1 MAEPDHI
8 PGAVEGS
15 SPGGGGV
22 ERDLRLILAIQAAR
36 AFLYG
41 FGSVLIGSS
50 LAAGGLSD
58 ARVGLVFTAML
69 VGMAVV
75 SIGVGLVGDR
85 AGRRRMYAVLLGVMG
100 VAGAA
105 FALTRWL
112 PALIVAAMSGT
123 LSTDPN
129 ESGPIT
135 TMEQAMIGQAPAAA
149 RVRVFGRYNAIAYLF
164 GAVGSL
170 AAGGPAAFHHLI
182 PSLPSSQRFLLAF
195 PVVAAVCVALA
206 RRLSGSVEPTTT
218 PDEAGRRSRPLTRS
232 RRTVAKLSALFAMDA
247 GAGGFVVQAFLA
259 FWFQRKF
266 GAGPEVMGLVLFGA
280 GLLQAGSSILAAR
293 LAGRIGLLN
302 TMVFTHLPSN
312 VLLAAI
318 AFAPNLGVAIALL
331 LARFAL
337 SQMDVPARQAYVMAM
352 VDPQERTAAAAY
364 TNTARYVV
372 RPAGAAGAGVLMQ
385 HVSIGAPFVAAGG
398 LKILYDLALFG
409 VFRRVP
415 VPEPD

>member
-1 MAEPDHI
+1 MAEPDHTR
-8 PGAVEGS
+8 GALEGS
-15 SPGGGGV
+15 PPEGSGV

-58 ARVGLVFTAML
+58 AQVGLVFTAML

-85 AGRRRMYAVLLGVMG
+85 VGRRRMYSVLLGVMG
-100 VAGAA
+100 VAGAV
-105 FALTRWL
+105 FAMTRWL

-135 TMEQAMIGQAPAAA
+135 SMEQAMIGQAPAAA

-164 GAVGSL
+164 GALGSL
-170 AAGGPAAFHHLI
+170 SAGGPAAFRHLI
-182 PSLPSSQRFLLAF
+182 PSLPSNQRFLLAF
-195 PVVAAVCVALA
+195 PVVAAGCVLLA
-206 RRLSGSVEPTTT
+206 GRLSGSVEPETAS
-218 PDEAGRRSRPLTRS
+218 DEAGRRARPLTRS

-259 FWFQRKF
+259 FWFQRRF
-266 GAGPEVMGLVLFGA
+266 GAGPAVMGLVLFGA

-318 AFAPNLGVAIALL
+318 AFAPNLGVAIGLL

-337 SQMDVPARQAYVMAM
+337 SQMDVPARQAYVMAL

-372 RPAGAAGAGVLMQ
+372 RPVGAAGAGVLMQ

-409 VFRRVP
+409 IFRRVP
-415 VPEPD
+415 EPD

>member
-1 MAEPDHI
+1 MAEPDHTRA
-8 PGAVEGS
+8 AVEGPPPEGS
-15 SPGGGGV
+15 GV

-58 ARVGLVFTAML
+58 AQVGLVFTAML
-69 VGMAVV
+69 AGMAVV

-85 AGRRRMYAVLLGVMG
+85 VGRRRMYSVLLGVMG
-100 VAGAA
+100 VAGAV
-105 FALTRWL
+105 FAMTRWL
-112 PALIVAAMSGT
+112 PALVVAAMSGT

-135 TMEQAMIGQAPAAA
+135 SMEQAMIGQAPPVA

-164 GAVGSL
+164 GALGSL
-170 AAGGPAAFHHLI
+170 AAGGPAAFRHLI
-182 PSLPSSQRFLLAF
+182 PSLPSGQRFLLVF
-195 PVVAAVCVALA
+195 PVVAAGCVLLA
-206 RRLSGSVEPTTT
+206 GQLSRSVEAEVA
-218 PDEAGRRSRPLTRS
+218 PDEAGRRARPLTRS

-266 GAGPEVMGLVLFGA
+266 GAGPAVMGLVLFGA

-318 AFAPNLGVAIALL
+318 AFAPTLGLAIGLL

-337 SQMDVPARQAYVMAM
+337 SQMDVPARQAYVMAL

-372 RPAGAAGAGVLMQ
+372 RPVGAAGAGVLMQ
-385 HVSIGAPFVAAGG
+385 HVSIGAPFMAAGG

-409 VFRRVP
+409 IFRRVP
-415 VPEPD
+415 EPD